1 MSEEKNITNLSEL
14 GEFGLIDRLAA
25 NIKIYN
31 KSTEKGIGDD
41 AAVINH
47 GDEETLVSVDILCEG
62 VHFDMTYCPLKHLGY
77 KAAVVN
83 FSDIYAMNGT
93 PTQIVVGMGIS
104 SKYSVEA
111 IEEIYRGIRLACDQ
125 YHVDLVGGDTTAS
138 KSGLFLSITVIG
150 KAKKEDIVYRDGAKP
165 NDLLCVSG
173 DLGAAYTGLLILE
186 REKAAFMEDPNM
198 QPEFAGYDYILE
210 RQLKPE
216 ARWDI
221 VKRLKDAGVKPTAM
235 IDISDGLASE
245 VLHLCKESKVGCNV
259 YEERIP
265 MNHKTIQTAKDFN
278 IVPCVAALNGG
289 EDYELLF
296 TVAQSDYEKVKDM
309 DDVRIIGYMTA
320 DAGQANL
327 ITNDNCQ
334 VPIEAQGF
342 KHF

>member
-1 MSEEKNITNLSEL
+1 MADQENITNLSEL
-14 GEFGLIDRLAA
+14 GEFALIDKLVK
-25 NIKIYN
+25 NVKIYN
-31 KSTEKGIGDD
+31 DSTQKAVGDD
-41 AAVINH
+41 AAVIDNK
-47 GDEETLVSVDILCEG
+47 DEQTLVSVDILCEG

-93 PTQIVVGMGIS
+93 PTQIVVGLGIS

-111 IEEIYRGIRLACDQ
+111 IEEIYRGIRLACDR

-138 KSGLFLSITVIG
+138 KSGLFISVTVIG
-150 KAKKEDIVYRDGAKP
+150 KAKKEDIVYRNGAKP

-173 DLGAAYTGLLILE
+173 NLGAAYTGLLILE
-186 REKAAFMEDPNM
+186 REKAAFMADPNM

-216 ARWDI
+216 ARRDI
-221 VKRLKDAGVKPTAM
+221 VEKLKEIKVKPTSM

-245 VLHLCKESKVGCNV
+245 VLHICKESKVGCMV
-259 YEERIP
+259 YEDRIP
-265 MNHKTIQTAKDFN
+265 MNQKTIQTAKDFN
-278 IVPCVAALNGG
+278 IVPSIAALNGG

-296 TVAQSDYEKVKDM
+296 TIAQSDYEKVKDM
-309 DDVRIIGYMTA
+309 DDVRIIGYITA
-320 DAGQANL
+320 DEGQANL
-327 ITNDNCQ
+327 ITPDNHQ
-334 VPIEAQGF
+334 IPIEAQGF

>member
-1 MSEEKNITNLSEL
+1 MSEEKNITSLSDL

-111 IEEIYRGIRLACDQ
+111 IEEIYRGIRLACDH

-138 KSGLFLSITVIG
+138 RSGLFLSITVIG
-150 KAKKEDIVYRDGAKP
+150 KAKKEDIVYRSGAKP

-221 VKRLKDAGVKPTAM
+221 VKRLKDAGVKPTSM
-235 IDISDGLASE
+235 IDVSDGLASE
-245 VLHLCKESKVGCNV
+245 VLHLCKESKVGCTV

-309 DDVRIIGYMTA
+309 EDVRIIGYMTA
-320 DAGQANL
+320 DEGQANL
-327 ITNDNCQ
+327 ITSDNCQ

>member
-1 MSEEKNITNLSEL
+1 MADQENITNLSEL
-14 GEFGLIDRLAA
+14 GEFALIDKLVQ
-25 NIKIYN
+25 NVKIYN
-31 KSTEKGIGDD
+31 DSTQKAVGDD
-41 AAVINH
+41 AAVIDNK
-47 GDEETLVSVDILCEG
+47 DEQTLVSVDILCEG

-93 PTQIVVGMGIS
+93 PTQIVVGLGIS

-111 IEEIYRGIRLACDQ
+111 IEEIYRGIRLACDR

-138 KSGLFLSITVIG
+138 KSGLFISVTVIG
-150 KAKKEDIVYRDGAKP
+150 KAKKEDIVYRNGAKP

-173 DLGAAYTGLLILE
+173 NLGAAYTGLLILE
-186 REKAAFMEDPNM
+186 REKAAFMADPNM

-216 ARWDI
+216 ARRDI
-221 VKRLKDAGVKPTAM
+221 IAKLKELKVKPTSM

-245 VLHLCKESKVGCNV
+245 VLHICKESKVGCMV
-259 YEERIP
+259 YEDRIP
-265 MNHKTIQTAKDFN
+265 MNQKTIQTAKDFN
-278 IVPCVAALNGG
+278 IVPSIAALNGG

-296 TVAQSDYEKVKDM
+296 TIAQSDYEKVKDM
-309 DDVRIIGYMTA
+309 DDVRIIGYITA
-320 DAGQANL
+320 DEGQANL
-327 ITNDNCQ
+327 ITPDNHQ
-334 VPIEAQGF
+334 IPIEAQGF

>member
-1 MSEEKNITNLSEL
+1 MSEEKKITNLSDL
-14 GEFGLIDRLAA
+14 GEFGLIDRLASK
-25 NIKIYN
+25 IKIYN

-125 YHVDLVGGDTTAS
+125 YHVDLIGGDTTAS

>member
-1 MSEEKNITNLSEL
+1 MAEQENTTNLSEL
-14 GEFGLIDRLAA
+14 GEFALIDKLVE
-25 NIKIYN
+25 NVNIYN
-31 KSTEKGIGDD
+31 ESTIKGVGDD
-41 AAVINH
+41 AAVIDH

-111 IEEIYRGIRLACDQ
+111 IQEIYSGIRLACDR

-138 KSGLFLSITVIG
+138 KSGLFISITVMG
-150 KAKKEDIVYRDGAKP
+150 KARKEDIVYRSGAKP

-173 DLGAAYTGLLILE
+173 DIGAAYTGLLILE
-186 REKAAFMEDPNM
+186 REKAAFMADPNM

-221 VKRLKDAGVKPTAM
+221 VKRLKDAKVKPTAM
-235 IDISDGLASE
+235 LDISDGLASE
-245 VLHLCKESKVGCNV
+245 VLHICKESKVGCML
-259 YEERIP
+259 YEDRIP
-265 MNHKTIQTAKDFN
+265 MNQKTIQTAKDFN
-278 IVPCVAALNGG
+278 IVPSIAALNGG

-296 TVAQSDYEKVKDM
+296 TVAQSDYEKIKDM
-309 DDVRIIGYMTA
+309 EDVRIIGYITA
-320 DAGQANL
+320 DEGQANIL
-327 ITNDNCQ
+327 TADDHQ

>member
-1 MSEEKNITNLSEL
+1 MAEQENTTNLSEL
-14 GEFGLIDRLAA
+14 GEFALIDRLVE
-25 NIKIYN
+25 NVSIYN
-31 KSTEKGIGDD
+31 ESTIKGVGDD

-111 IEEIYRGIRLACDQ
+111 IQEIYSGIRLACDR

-138 KSGLFLSITVIG
+138 KSGLFISITVMG
-150 KAKKEDIVYRDGAKP
+150 RARKEDIVYRSGARP

-186 REKAAFMEDPNM
+186 REKAAFMADPNM

-221 VKRLKDAGVKPTAM
+221 VKRLKEAGVKPTAM
-235 IDISDGLASE
+235 LDISDGLASE
-245 VLHLCKESKVGCNV
+245 VLHICKESKVGCMV

-265 MNHKTIQTAKDFN
+265 MNQKTIQTAKDFN
-278 IVPCVAALNGG
+278 IVPSIAALNGG

-296 TVAQSDYEKVKDM
+296 TVAQSDYEKIKDM
-309 DDVRIIGYMTA
+309 EDVRIIGYITA
-320 DAGQANL
+320 DEGQANIL
-327 ITNDNCQ
+327 TDDDHQ

>member
-1 MSEEKNITNLSEL
+1 MSEEKKITNLSDL
-14 GEFGLIDRLAA
+14 GEFGLIDRLASK
-25 NIKIYN
+25 IKIYN

>member
-1 MSEEKNITNLSEL
+1 MADQENITNLSEL
-14 GEFGLIDRLAA
+14 GEFALIDKLVQ
-25 NIKIYN
+25 NVKIYN
-31 KSTEKGIGDD
+31 DSTLKAVGDD
-41 AAVINH
+41 AAVIDH
-47 GDEETLVSVDILCEG
+47 KDEQTLVSVDILCEG

-93 PTQIVVGMGIS
+93 PTQIVVGLGIS

-111 IEEIYRGIRLACDQ
+111 IEEIYRGIRLACDR

-138 KSGLFLSITVIG
+138 KSGLFISVTVIG
-150 KAKKEDIVYRDGAKP
+150 KAKKEDIVYRNGAKP

-173 DLGAAYTGLLILE
+173 NLGAAYTGLLILE
-186 REKAAFMEDPNM
+186 REKAAFMADPNM

-216 ARWDI
+216 ARRDI
-221 VKRLKDAGVKPTAM
+221 IAKLKELKVKPTSM

-245 VLHLCKESKVGCNV
+245 VLHICKESKVGCMV
-259 YEERIP
+259 YEDRIP
-265 MNHKTIQTAKDFN
+265 MNQKTIQTAKDFN
-278 IVPCVAALNGG
+278 IVPSIAALNGG

-296 TVAQSDYEKVKDM
+296 TIAQSDYEKVKDM
-309 DDVRIIGYMTA
+309 DDVRIIGYITP
-320 DAGQANL
+320 DEGQANL
-327 ITNDNCQ
+327 ITPDNHQ
-334 VPIEAQGF
+334 IPIEAQGF

>member
-1 MSEEKNITNLSEL
+1 MAEQENTTNLSEL
-14 GEFGLIDRLAA
+14 GEFALIDRLVEKV
-25 NIKIYN
+25 NIYN
-31 KSTEKGIGDD
+31 ESTIKGVGDD

-111 IEEIYRGIRLACDQ
+111 IQEIYSGIRLACDR

-138 KSGLFLSITVIG
+138 KAGLFISITVMG
-150 KAKKEDIVYRDGAKP
+150 KARKEDIVYRSGARP

-186 REKAAFMEDPNM
+186 REKAAFMADPNM

-221 VKRLKDAGVKPTAM
+221 VKRLKEAGVKPTAM
-235 IDISDGLASE
+235 LDISDGLASE
-245 VLHLCKESKVGCNV
+245 VLHICKESKVGCMV

-265 MNHKTIQTAKDFN
+265 MNQKTIQTAKDFN
-278 IVPCVAALNGG
+278 IVPSIAALNGG

-296 TVAQSDYEKVKDM
+296 TVAQSDYEKIKDM
-309 DDVRIIGYMTA
+309 EDVRIIGYITA
-320 DAGQANL
+320 DEGQANIL
-327 ITNDNCQ
+327 TADDHQ
-334 VPIEAQGF
+334 VPVEAQGF

>member
-1 MSEEKNITNLSEL
+1 MSEERNITNLSEL
-14 GEFGLIDRLAA
+14 GEFGLIDKLAA
-25 NIKIYN
+25 NVKIYN
-31 KSTEKGIGDD
+31 ESTIKGIGDD

-111 IEEIYRGIRLACDQ
+111 IEEIYSGIRLACKQ
-125 YHVDLVGGDTTAS
+125 YHVDLVGGDTTSS
-138 KSGLFLSITVIG
+138 KSGLFISVTVIG
-150 KAKKEDIVYRDGAKP
+150 KAKKDDIVYRSGAKA

-186 REKAAFMEDPNM
+186 REKAAFMADPDM
-198 QPEFAGYDYILE
+198 QPEFAGYDYILG

-221 VKRLKDAGVKPTAM
+221 VKHLKEAGVKPTSM

-265 MNHKTIQTAKDFN
+265 MNHKTIETAKDFN
-278 IVPCVAALNGG
+278 IVPSIAALNGG

-309 DDVRIIGYMTA
+309 EDVRIIGYMTA
-320 DAGQANL
+320 DEGQANL
-327 ITNDNCQ
+327 ITNDNHQ
-334 VPIEAQGF
+334 IPLEAQGF

>member
-1 MSEEKNITNLSEL
+1 MAKQENTTNLADL
-14 GEFGLIDRLAA
+14 GEFALIDRLTEKV
-25 NIKIYN
+25 KIYN
-31 KSTEKGIGDD
+31 DSTLKGTGDD
-41 AAVINH
+41 AAVIDH
-47 GDEETLVSVDILCEG
+47 GDEQTLVSVDILCEG

-93 PTQIVVGMGIS
+93 PTQIVVGLGIS

-111 IEEIYRGIRLACDQ
+111 IEEIYRGICLACDH

-138 KSGLFLSITVIG
+138 KSGLFISVTVIG
-150 KAKKEDIVYRDGAKP
+150 KAPKNDIVYRSGAKP

-173 DLGAAYTGLLILE
+173 NLGAAYTGLLILE
-186 REKAAFMEDPNM
+186 REKAAFLADPNM

-216 ARWDI
+216 ARRDI
-221 VKRLKDAGVKPTAM
+221 IAKLHEIKVKPTSM

-245 VLHLCKESKVGCNV
+245 VLHLCKESKVGCTV
-259 YEERIP
+259 YEDRIP
-265 MNHKTIQTAKDFN
+265 MNQKTIQTAKDFN
-278 IVPCVAALNGG
+278 IVPSIAALNGG

-296 TVAQSDYEKVKDM
+296 TIAQSDYEKVKDM
-309 DDVRIIGYMTA
+309 DDIRIIGYMTA
-320 DAGQANL
+320 DEGQANL
-327 ITNDNCQ
+327 ITPDNHQ
-334 VPIEAQGF
+334 IPLEAQGF

>member
-111 IEEIYRGIRLACDQ
+111 IEEIYSGIRLACDH

-150 KAKKEDIVYRDGAKP
+150 KARKEDIVYRSGARP

-221 VKRLKDAGVKPTAM
+221 VRRLKDAGVKPTAM

-245 VLHLCKESKVGCNV
+245 VLHLCKESKVGCTV

-278 IVPCVAALNGG
+278 IVPSIAALNGG

-309 DDVRIIGYMTA
+309 EDIRIIGYMTA
-320 DAGQANL
+320 DEGQANL

-334 VPIEAQGF
+334 VPLEAQGF

>member
-1 MSEEKNITNLSEL
+1 MSEEKNITNLSDL
-14 GEFGLIDRLAA
+14 GEFGLIDRLASK
-25 NIKIYN
+25 IKIYN

-150 KAKKEDIVYRDGAKP
+150 KAKKEDIVYRNGAKP

>member
-1 MSEEKNITNLSEL
+1 MADQENITNLSEL
-14 GEFGLIDRLAA
+14 GEFALIDKLVK
-25 NIKIYN
+25 NVKIYN
-31 KSTEKGIGDD
+31 DSTLKAVGDD
-41 AAVINH
+41 AAVIDH
-47 GDEETLVSVDILCEG
+47 KDEQTLVSVDILCEG

-83 FSDIYAMNGT
+83 FSDIYAMNGI
-93 PTQIVVGMGIS
+93 PTQIVVGLGIS

-111 IEEIYRGIRLACDQ
+111 IEEIYRGIRLACDR

-138 KSGLFLSITVIG
+138 KSGLFISVTVIG
-150 KAKKEDIVYRDGAKP
+150 KAKKEDIVYRNGAKP

-173 DLGAAYTGLLILE
+173 NLGAAYTGLLILE
-186 REKAAFMEDPNM
+186 REKAAFMADPNM
-198 QPEFAGYDYILE
+198 QPEFTRYDYILE

-216 ARWDI
+216 ARRDI
-221 VKRLKDAGVKPTAM
+221 VEKLKEIKVKPTSM

-245 VLHLCKESKVGCNV
+245 VLHLCKESKVGCMV
-259 YEERIP
+259 YEDRIP
-265 MNHKTIQTAKDFN
+265 MNQKTIQTAKDFN
-278 IVPCVAALNGG
+278 IVPSIAALNGG

-296 TVAQSDYEKVKDM
+296 TIAQSDYEKVKDL

-320 DAGQANL
+320 DEGQANL
-327 ITNDNCQ
+327 ITPDNHQ

>member
-1 MSEEKNITNLSEL
+1 MSEEKNITNLSDL

-31 KSTEKGIGDD
+31 NSTEKGIGDD

-111 IEEIYRGIRLACDQ
+111 VEEIYRGIRLACDQ

-150 KAKKEDIVYRDGAKP
+150 RAKKDDIVYRSGARP

-245 VLHLCKESKVGCNV
+245 VLHLCKESKVGCTV

-278 IVPCVAALNGG
+278 IVPSVAALNGG

-309 DDVRIIGYMTA
+309 EDIRIIGYITA
-320 DAGQANL
+320 DEGQANL

-334 VPIEAQGF
+334 VPLEAQGF

>member
-1 MSEEKNITNLSEL
+1 MAEQENTTNLSEL
-14 GEFGLIDRLAA
+14 GEFALIDRLVE
-25 NIKIYN
+25 NVSIYN
-31 KSTEKGIGDD
+31 ESTIKGVGDD

-111 IEEIYRGIRLACDQ
+111 IQEIYSGIRLACDR

-138 KSGLFLSITVIG
+138 KSGLFISVTVMG
-150 KAKKEDIVYRDGAKP
+150 KAKKEDIVYRSGAKP

-186 REKAAFMEDPNM
+186 REKAAFMADPNM

-221 VKRLKDAGVKPTAM
+221 VKRLKDAKVKPTAM
-235 IDISDGLASE
+235 LDISDGLASE
-245 VLHLCKESKVGCNV
+245 VLHICKESKVGCML
-259 YEERIP
+259 YEDRIP
-265 MNHKTIQTAKDFN
+265 MNQKTIQTAKDFN
-278 IVPCVAALNGG
+278 IVPSIAALNGG

-296 TVAQSDYEKVKDM
+296 TVAQSDYEKIKDM
-309 DDVRIIGYMTA
+309 EDIRIIGYITA
-320 DAGQANL
+320 DEGQANIL
-327 ITNDNCQ
+327 TADDHQ

>member
-1 MSEEKNITNLSEL
+1 MAEQENTTNLSEL
-14 GEFGLIDRLAA
+14 GEFALIDKLVEDV
-25 NIKIYN
+25 NIYN
-31 KSTEKGIGDD
+31 ESTIKGVGDD

-111 IEEIYRGIRLACDQ
+111 IQEIYSGIRLACDR

-138 KSGLFLSITVIG
+138 KSGLFISITVMG
-150 KAKKEDIVYRDGAKP
+150 KAKKEDIVYRSGAKP

-186 REKAAFMEDPNM
+186 REKAAFMADPNM

-221 VKRLKDAGVKPTAM
+221 VKRLKDAKVKPTAM
-235 IDISDGLASE
+235 LDISDGLASE
-245 VLHLCKESKVGCNV
+245 VLHICKESKVGCML
-259 YEERIP
+259 YEDRIP
-265 MNHKTIQTAKDFN
+265 MNQKTIQTAKDFN
-278 IVPCVAALNGG
+278 IVPSIAALNGG

-296 TVAQSDYEKVKDM
+296 TVAQSDYEKIKDM
-309 DDVRIIGYMTA
+309 EDVRIIGYITA
-320 DAGQANL
+320 DEGQANIL
-327 ITNDNCQ
+327 TADDHQ

>member
-1 MSEEKNITNLSEL
+1 MAEQENTTNLSEL
-14 GEFGLIDRLAA
+14 GEFALIDKLVE
-25 NIKIYN
+25 NVSIYN
-31 KSTEKGIGDD
+31 ESTIKGVGDD

-111 IEEIYRGIRLACDQ
+111 IQEIYSGIRLACDR

-138 KSGLFLSITVIG
+138 KSGLFISVTVMG
-150 KAKKEDIVYRDGAKP
+150 RAKKEDIVYRSGARP

-186 REKAAFMEDPNM
+186 REKAAFMADPNM

-221 VKRLKDAGVKPTAM
+221 VKRLKEAGVKPTAM
-235 IDISDGLASE
+235 LDISDGLASE
-245 VLHLCKESKVGCNV
+245 VLHICKESKVGCML
-259 YEERIP
+259 YEDRIP
-265 MNHKTIQTAKDFN
+265 MNQKTIQTAKDFN
-278 IVPCVAALNGG
+278 IVPSIAALNGG

-296 TVAQSDYEKVKDM
+296 TVAQSDYEKIKDM
-309 DDVRIIGYMTA
+309 EDVRIIGYITA
-320 DAGQANL
+320 DEGQANIL
-327 ITNDNCQ
+327 TADDHQ